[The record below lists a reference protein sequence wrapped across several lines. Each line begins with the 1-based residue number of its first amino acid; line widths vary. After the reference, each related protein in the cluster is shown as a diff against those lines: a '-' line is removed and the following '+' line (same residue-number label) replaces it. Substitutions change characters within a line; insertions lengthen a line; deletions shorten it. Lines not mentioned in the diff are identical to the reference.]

1 MIRESEKSTLL
12 LQMCRLVSAEGT
24 KVLYVSGE
32 ESARQIKL
40 RAERIGKFTDDLYLF
55 SETCIGTILQA
66 VDEVKPEVLIVD
78 SIQTVFEESG
88 CGTRQCK
95 PGARNYFDTFAA
107 GKKSKYYDFLLLVM

>member
-1 MIRESEKSTLL
+1 M
-12 LQMCRLVSAEGT
+12 
-24 KVLYVSGE
+24 LYVSGE

-78 SIQTVFEESG
+78 SIQTVFEESVDAAPG
-88 CGTRQCK
+88 SVSPVSYTHLDVYKRQSF
-95 PGARNYFDTFAA
+95 GISVLA
-107 GKKSKYYDFLLLVM
+107 V

>member
-1 MIRESEKSTLL
+1 MQTTDRYERIRPGFRRWY
-12 LQMCRLVSAEGT
+12 CCPARAFD
-24 KVLYVSGE
+24 VSGE

-78 SIQTVFEESG
+78 SIQTVFEESVDAA
-88 CGTRQCK
+88 
-95 PGARNYFDTFAA
+95 PGSVSQVREITSILLHWQ
-107 GKKSKYYDFLLLVM
+107 KVKILRFLLSVM